1 MDASVNSVPIRQ
13 HWDTVLTF
21 LSMLQI
27 WDFAV
32 TQFACFA
39 HCSMAVELSDE
50 LGDLGLA
57 AVLAI
62 KRLM

>member
-1 MDASVNSVPIRQ
+1 MNSVPIMQ

-21 LSMLQI
+21 LNMLQNC
-27 WDFAV
+27 DFAV

-39 HCSMAVELSDE
+39 HCSMAVELSE
-50 LGDLGLA
+50 GLGDLGLA
-57 AVLAI
+57 AVLAV